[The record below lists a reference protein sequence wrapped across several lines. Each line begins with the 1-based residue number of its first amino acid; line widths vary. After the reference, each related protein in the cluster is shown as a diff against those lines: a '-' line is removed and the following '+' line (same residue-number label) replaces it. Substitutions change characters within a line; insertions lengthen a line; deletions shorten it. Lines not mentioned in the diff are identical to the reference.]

1 MKTVMLILA
10 WTWVSLPLSWGV
22 FKSVQKSAPLFVS
35 EAPAKP

>member
-10 WTWVSLPLSWGV
+10 WTWVSLPLGWGV

-35 EAPAKP
+35 ETAAKP